1 MQLNLAVL
9 EGCCLPA
16 YVGRPAPAHAAVVC
30 FRDDEPRWLA
40 VALACG
46 AVVLWIAA
54 VWLPGWRELLIVCG
68 LALAALAGGV
78 LNWDRRGGH

>member
-1 MQLNLAVL
+1 MMNA
-9 EGCCLPA
+9 
-16 YVGRPAPAHAAVVC
+16 
-30 FRDDEPRWLA
+30 RWLA

-54 VWLPGWRELLIVCG
+54 VWLPDWRELLIVCG